1 MNDFLFS
8 SHPFSS
14 FIHLCSSSCLMLR
27 TTSKFFFAGT
37 LVRYVGNGPTF
48 QTGGEHIDA
57 CMIANAHP
65 LNERGIR
72 SSSPFPEPNTAVYDT
87 YQPWTYFH
95 PIDVKI
101 DKLPAPN
108 PKYFQKHTKRHWD
121 LSATELLEI
130 QSRRKY
136 FQVWGYGL
144 VTVFVYFLMPKEKSF
159 SGLRGADGHWVLL
172 PKFQPEKF

>member
-1 MNDFLFS
+1 MRRSTTALFS
-8 SHPFSS
+8 
-14 FIHLCSSSCLMLR
+14 
-27 TTSKFFFAGT
+27 TTC
-37 LVRYVGNGPTF
+37 VRLVGNGPTF

-57 CMIANAHP
+57 CTTANVYP

-95 PIDVKI
+95 PIDVNVE
-101 DKLPAPN
+101 KLPAPE
-108 PKYFQKHTKRHWD
+108 PQYYQKHTKRPWD

-136 FQVWGYGL
+136 FQIWFYAFATFFL
-144 VTVFVYFLMPKEKSF
+144 YFLMPKEKSY
-159 SGLRGADGHWVLL
+159 SGLRGSDGFWIML